1 MIDKEEGLQDIQRRK
16 RVSLVCLNCKRKKV
30 KCDKGRPCNQCKR
43 SNILDRCIYNYTE
56 EELGADELPP
66 YIQSIR
72 KPISLNELKR
82 SSTSSTSSSN
92 ESQKR
97 QRKFSPLET
106 PSVGDE
112 ITNLK
117 IKITQLE
124 SSLRLGNQLDQLIY
138 SLRSPG
144 LYNNDP
150 YAGGPLG
157 YMPDIVSP
165 NSVQSPPDYDRNA
178 YMRYRPGITS
188 PYNFRT
194 NKNGAQDSREMD
206 SAVSYPCRLNF
217 CGLFP
222 YNSPDDTINFYE
234 NYTSLHVQE
243 PIRRVNFGPFAWS
256 SLMKKDIGLRL
267 LWDYVIAK
275 KLKSKENNPSVVFSQ
290 PLHELTQENTNA
302 ITSSFDESRQDSREK
317 AFQKRA
323 LQTDGYEEMV
333 PYNSILKAKKNESKN
348 FVALLNEKKLS
359 LGLTFYDGQLNQ
371 ELLLIDKIQAILP
384 KKRILW
390 HLFDIFFERLYPYFP
405 FLEECCFTNEVE
417 RILGPKSFEE
427 TEIKQLKIEKRL
439 DLAIIGNLLVVLRLS
454 YLSLFCNKTDVNEAK
469 LHTNSTSDE
478 ALLCKCLLSNPI
490 NITTIDVAH
499 LCLQQ
504 FQFLRI
510 GSLPVLQLMLYLRLY
525 HSYAPEDG
533 DGADGGDSQILNALL
548 VRMAYLL
555 GLNREPDL
563 FPDVSN
569 EPYIN
574 HLGRKIWH
582 YLALSDL
589 HLAYSFGSPLCVDM
603 EYSDTNPPSLENSA
617 VKPLHRKREAS
628 VINTLYGFFAFS
640 LQLRDMMKKILNV
653 RRRLSMPELSS
664 FLSLFEIKVFD
675 KYGKIDEFLKP
686 IDSTDF
692 ESTYEKNLKVKTYLS
707 FLAFF
712 ISIVFHLYLYYEAKA
727 CKLSFFYLKKM
738 VLYTIVNTM
747 PYYFDLLG
755 NSDVICD
762 FITNPSLELIIHKS
776 NQINVACIIKLNFQI
791 YHMSQSSEHHH
802 KMISDSAYFRYFKAL
817 CRLSCSFLKCT
828 ELGIAAISKISNRYY
843 YAWRIT
849 KGHLYLLES
858 IMSGDFYVNNYD
870 KATSIIKTRFELCE
884 MEELIGIC
892 ESSLLKMG
900 VKAVINTQFYKEY
913 CPMFFKERPDSTNED
928 RMVICNHLED
938 PSNSTLFEFSNYSL
952 RSRLDAP
959 YFDSYQDKVKGFQ
972 SDCINNADI
981 DNVWFSILSMK
992 HDNMMETRPTSNM
1005 NNMNGND
1012 SLSST
1017 PFYYG
1022 NNVNNANLNKPDS
1035 GFLPTPETFGSDGM
1049 NLLKFTLEQALNFDI
1064 FSELPLDHV
1073 FSTIT

>member
-1 MIDKEEGLQDIQRRK
+1 MMYKEDTLQDVSRRK

-43 SNILDRCIYNYTE
+43 SNLLDKCVYNYTE
-56 EELGADELPP
+56 EESGADELPP

-72 KPISLNELKR
+72 RPISLNESKR
-82 SSTSSTSSSN
+82 SSTSSTSSSS
-92 ESQKR
+92 EPQKR
-97 QRKFSPLET
+97 QKKTSPVET
-106 PSVGDE
+106 PSIGDE
-112 ITNLK
+112 INNLK
-117 IKITQLE
+117 LKITQLE
-124 SSLRLGNQLDQLIY
+124 SSLRSSNQSDR
-138 SLRSPG
+138 STHSSRSPA
-144 LYNNDP
+144 LYNSDP
-150 YAGGPLG
+150 YVGSTLG
-157 YMPDIVSP
+157 YIPDVVSP
-165 NSVQSPPDYDRNA
+165 SSVQSPPEYDRNA
-178 YMRYRPGITS
+178 YTRHKLGITS
-188 PYNFRT
+188 PYNFQT
-194 NKNGAQDSREMD
+194 KINGVQDLREMN
-206 SAVSYPCRLNF
+206 SAVSCRF
-217 CGLFP
+217 AFSGSFP

-256 SLMKKDIGLRL
+256 SLMKKDLGLSL

-275 KLKSKENNPSVVFSQ
+275 KLKSKDNNPSVVFSQ

-302 ITSSFDESRQDSREK
+302 ITSCFDESRQDSREK

-333 PYNSILKAKKNESKN
+333 PYNSILKAKTNESKN
-348 FVALLNEKKLS
+348 FVTLLNEKKLS

-384 KKRILW
+384 KKRIIW
-390 HLFDIFFERLYPYFP
+390 HLFEIFFERLYPYFP
-405 FLEECCFTNEVE
+405 FLDESCFTKEVE
-417 RILGPKSFEE
+417 RILGPKSFEDID
-427 TEIKQLKIEKRL
+427 IKQLKIEKRL

-478 ALLCKCLLSNPI
+478 ALLCKYLLSNPI

-525 HSYAPEDG
+525 HSFAPEDG

-548 VRMAYLL
+548 VRMAYSL

-563 FPDVSN
+563 FPDVLN
-569 EPYIN
+569 EPRLN

-582 YLALSDL
+582 YVALSDL
-589 HLAYSFGSPLCVDM
+589 HLGFSFGSPLCVDM

-617 VKPLHRKREAS
+617 VGPMHEKREAS
-628 VINTLYGFFAFS
+628 VVNTLYGFFSFS
-640 LQLRDMMKKILNV
+640 SELRDMMKKILNV

-664 FLSLFEIKVFD
+664 FLSSFEIKMFD

-692 ESTYEKNLKVKTYLS
+692 ESTYEKNLKVKSYLG
-707 FLAFF
+707 FLAYL
-712 ISIVFHLYLYYEAKA
+712 ISIVFHLYLYYDAKV
-727 CKLSFFYLKKM
+727 CNLSFFYLKKI
-738 VLYTIVNTM
+738 VSYTIVNTM

-762 FITNPSLELIIHKS
+762 FITNPSLESIIHKS
-776 NQINVACIIKLNFQI
+776 NQINIACIIKLNFQI

-802 KMISDSAYFRYFKAL
+802 KMISDPAYLRYFKAL
-817 CRLSCSFLKCT
+817 CRLSCSFLRCT

-858 IMSGDFYVNNYD
+858 ISSSDFYVNNYD
-870 KATSIIKTRFELCE
+870 KATSIIRRGFELGE
-884 MEELIGIC
+884 MEELIGMC
-892 ESSLLKMG
+892 ESSLSKMG
-900 VKAVINTQFYKEY
+900 VKAVLNIQFYKEY
-913 CPMFFKERPDSTNED
+913 CPMFFKERPDSSNEGK
-928 RMVICNHLED
+928 MVICKHLED
-938 PSNSTLFEFSNYSL
+938 PSNSMLFEFSNYYVC
-952 RSRLDAP
+952 SRLDAP
-959 YFDSYQDKVKGFQ
+959 YFESYQDKVKGFQ
-972 SDCINNADI
+972 PDCINNADI
-981 DNVWFSILSMK
+981 DNVWLSFLSMK
-992 HDNMMETRPTSNM
+992 HDNIMEARPTSNT
-1005 NNMNGND
+1005 NNMTNGD
-1012 SLSST
+1012 SSSST
-1017 PFYYG
+1017 PFGYG
-1022 NNVNNANLNKPDS
+1022 NNVNNVNDNKLDP
-1035 GFLPTPETFGSDGM
+1035 GFSLTPETSGPDGV
-1049 NLLKFTLEQALNFDI
+1049 NLSKFTLEQALNFDI